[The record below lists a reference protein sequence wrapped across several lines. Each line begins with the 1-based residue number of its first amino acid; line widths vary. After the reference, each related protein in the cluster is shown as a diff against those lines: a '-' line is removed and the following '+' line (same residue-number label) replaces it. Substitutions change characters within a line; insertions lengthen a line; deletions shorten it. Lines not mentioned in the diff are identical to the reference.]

1 MPLWRRSEA
10 RDAAWALA
18 FALWCVTWPAGIV
31 LAGGTTPGFFSLR
44 GGDGLRE
51 MVTVFLPLS
60 YGTALFAWGVAAF
73 AAMWALLRLRRWLDP
88 EGQALDSIRW
98 ALSSRSLNLTLA
110 MLMLST
116 VLLIML
122 GEAGVLVPWLMSIDI
137 ALGRFLVAWWW
148 MILLVAFAI
157 LSPLIPLCLLNPD
170 TLARDRLERWWR
182 PFWPGFVA
190 VLIAVTCWMLVPA
203 LMEHVWKYLPASVS
217 VAVGIPAQVLDYL
230 VVLACDLIA
239 FSWWFSRKRAT
250 SAKVLG
256 AQLFHWRTLRLYL
269 GFDLLCVA
277 WMLVVAVPVLL
288 LAAFATHLGPQYE
301 SWQSDGI
308 LEMPVAYALLMD
320 VVREFRE
327 REWLYLGVL
336 VAELLLGVA
345 LARLLHHAVAGEAGG
360 VPQAGVDGAGR

>member
-1 MPLWRRSEA
+1 
-10 RDAAWALA
+10 
-18 FALWCVTWPAGIV
+18 
-31 LAGGTTPGFFSLR
+31 
-44 GGDGLRE
+44 
-51 MVTVFLPLS
+51 
-60 YGTALFAWGVAAF
+60 
-73 AAMWALLRLRRWLDP
+73 
-88 EGQALDSIRW
+88 
-98 ALSSRSLNLTLA
+98 
-110 MLMLST
+110 
-116 VLLIML
+116 
-122 GEAGVLVPWLMSIDI
+122 
-137 ALGRFLVAWWW
+137 
-148 MILLVAFAI
+148 
-157 LSPLIPLCLLNPD
+157 
-170 TLARDRLERWWR
+170 
-182 PFWPGFVA
+182 
-190 VLIAVTCWMLVPA
+190 
-203 LMEHVWKYLPASVS
+203 
-217 VAVGIPAQVLDYL
+217 
-230 VVLACDLIA
+230 LACDLIA

-308 LEMPVAYALLMD
+308 LDMPVAYALLMD

-360 VPQAGVDGAGR
+360 VRQAGVDGAGC

>member
-31 LAGGTTPGFFSLR
+31 LAGGTTPGFFSLG

-51 MVTVFLPLS
+51 MVTFFLPLS

-110 MLMLST
+110 MLALST
-116 VLLIML
+116 VLLILL
-122 GEAGVLVPWLMSIDI
+122 GEAGVLVSWLMSIDI
-137 ALGRFLVAWWW
+137 ALGRFLVMWWW
-148 MILLVAFAI
+148 LIAMIALAI
-157 LSPLIPLCLLNPD
+157 LSPLAVLCLLNPD
-170 TLARDRLERWWR
+170 TLARDRFEGWWR

-190 VLIAVTCWMLVPA
+190 VLVAVLCWVLVPLITTHA
-203 LMEHVWKYLPASVS
+203 WRFLPESVEQWM
-217 VAVGIPAQVLDYL
+217 PLQLLDYL
-230 VVLACDLIA
+230 IVLVCDLAA
-239 FSWWFSRKRAT
+239 FSWWFSRKRA
-250 SAKVLG
+250 SNAKVLG
-256 AQLFHWRTLRLYL
+256 ARLFRWPTLRLYL
-269 GFDLLCVA
+269 GFDLLCTA
-277 WMLVVAVPVLL
+277 WMLVIAVPVLL
-288 LAAFATHLGPQYE
+288 LAVFAIYFGPQYE

-308 LEMPVAYALLMD
+308 LEMPVAYGLLMD

-327 REWLYLGVL
+327 KEWLYLGAL
-336 VAELLLGVA
+336 VADLLLRVA

-360 VPQAGVDGAGR
+360 VRQAGVDGAGR

>member
-18 FALWCVTWPAGIV
+18 FALWCAAWPAGIV

-44 GGDGLRE
+44 GEDGLRE

-60 YGTALFAWGVAAF
+60 YGTALFAWGAVAF

-88 EGQALDSIRW
+88 EGRAPDAIRW
-98 ALSSRSLNLTLA
+98 ALSSRSLNLAL
-110 MLMLST
+110 
-116 VLLIML
+116 VLLALSIVVLVQL
-122 GEAGVLVPWLMSIDI
+122 GDAGVLASWLMSIDI
-137 ALGRFLVAWWW
+137 ALGRFLVMWWW
-148 MILLVAFAI
+148 LILLVAIAI
-157 LSPLIPLCLLNPD
+157 LSPLAMLCLLNPG

-190 VLIAVTCWMLVPA
+190 VLVAMLCWGLVP
-203 LMEHVWKYLPASVS
+203 LLIEHARRFLPES
-217 VAVGIPAQVLDYL
+217 VALWIPLQLLDYL
-230 VVLACDLIA
+230 IILACDLAA
-239 FSWWFSRKRAT
+239 FSWWFSRYLA
-250 SAKVLG
+250 SNAGALG
-256 AQLFHWRTLRLYL
+256 ARLFRWHTLRLYI
-269 GFDLLCVA
+269 GFDLLCSA
-277 WMLVVAVPVLL
+277 WVLVIAVPVLL
-288 LAAFATHLGPQYE
+288 LAVFATYFGPQYE

-308 LEMPVAYALLMD
+308 LEMPVAYGLLMD

-345 LARLLHHAVAGEAGG
+345 LARLLYRAVAGEAVG
-360 VPQAGVDGAGR
+360 VRQAGVDGAGC